1 MGRTNTRY
9 RTIILITMPINQSQP
24 AFDPNSVPGT
34 DVSGFQPGLHPEQIN
49 LAPPVAE
56 IAKGDVPNTVSVGGA
71 DTSMGDPNAN
81 KNISDDHSHL
91 KQMVRDLSAKI
102 DKLEETLTNFYNNP
116 PVYSG
121 SIDLYPNIPQPAG
134 TEAQAAFNDA
144 INHLGNVAN
153 TETGTDA

>member
-24 AFDPNSVPGT
+24 SFNPP
-34 DVSGFQPGLHPEQIN
+34 QPTST
-49 LAPPVAE
+49 PPVAE
-56 IAKGDVPNTVSVGGA
+56 IAQGDVPNTVSVGGL
-71 DTSMGDPNAN
+71 DTSLGDPNAN
-81 KNISDDHSHL
+81 NNISDDHSHL
-91 KQMVRDLSAKI
+91 KQMVRDLGAKI

-116 PVYSG
+116 PVYAG

-134 TEAQAAFNDA
+134 TEAQEAFNDA

-153 TETGTDA
+153 SETGTGA